1 MFDTFLSGDHEPG
14 GMLPAV
20 DRRLFLKGA
29 TLAASGALGSMVS
42 WSNLLAADKLAAEVL
57 VPGKDPRL
65 IVHTSA
71 PVVIETPTVLLA
83 ESQVTPTPLIFV
95 RNVQPHAEAATIK
108 PAGLADWKI
117 ELAGLLDK
125 PRTLD
130 AKSLADLDH
139 VEREMVL
146 QCSGNSRVLFN
157 AAAPVKGTQWGRG
170 GMANVRF
177 AGVPLA
183 KVLDR
188 LGVKVDPRAK
198 FLTAEGEDK
207 PAPGEQDF
215 EHSLPLEDALNLSFL
230 ALSLNGQPLPAVHG
244 GPVRLVTPGFY
255 GTMNVKWLRRL
266 RFDAAESDHTSQ
278 IPHYRTPRTPI
289 RPGAEFKPT
298 YANSDSN
305 WRMKIKCVVL
315 SPAPGATLTPGES
328 VVRGVAFN
336 DGDARIETVL
346 VSPDAGRT
354 WQRAQLDVPES
365 PYAWYRWQA
374 ALKLPP
380 GKTQVWARAIDALGR
395 SQPTDGSIHWNPQ
408 GYTWNGVEKI
418 EVQVG

>member
-1 MFDTFLSGDHEPG
+1 MRVSGELESSERDFEARGGIELIVSFDEAGMSDSFLSGDHEPNG
-14 GMLPAV
+14 LLPAV
-20 DRRLFLKGA
+20 DRRIFLKGA
-29 TLAASGALGSMVS
+29 TLAASSTFGSMVS

-83 ESQVTPTPLIFV
+83 ESQITPTPLIFV

-108 PAGLADWKI
+108 PPGLADWKI
-117 ELAGLLDK
+117 ELAGLVDK

-130 AKSLADLDH
+130 ARSLADLDH

-170 GMANVRF
+170 GMAQR
-177 AGVPLA
+177 PLRRRA
-183 KVLDR
+183 VSQGAR
-188 LGVKVDPRAK
+188 SLGGNRS
-198 FLTAEGEDK
+198 T
-207 PAPGEQDF
+207 PAPSF
-215 EHSLPLEDALNLSFL
+215 SRPKVKTSPRRASRTLNIACRCEDALNLSFL

-266 RFDAAESDHTSQ
+266 KFDAAESDHTSQ

-289 RPGAEFKPT
+289 RPARSSSRPMPT
-298 YANSDSN
+298 A
-305 WRMKIKCVVL
+305 I
-315 SPAPGATLTPGES
+315 
-328 VVRGVAFN
+328 
-336 DGDARIETVL
+336 
-346 VSPDAGRT
+346 RT
-354 WQRAQLDVPES
+354 
-365 PYAWYRWQA
+365 
-374 ALKLPP
+374 
-380 GKTQVWARAIDALGR
+380 GG
-395 SQPTDGSIHWNPQ
+395 
-408 GYTWNGVEKI
+408 
-418 EVQVG
+418 